1 MKAPNTTPQI
11 PSRDDHG
18 TTTCPVCRR
27 VFTPTGRQAY
37 CSTACRKTAFRRR
50 HQQPGSAV
58 TIPGRPAPPGIHR
71 LRMGPGC
78 GERQLGEQRCE
89 TCRTFTRRIGVGG
102 PCPHCLLTEL
112 PDVS

>member
-50 HQQPGSAV
+50 HHQPGPAV
-58 TIPGRPAPPGIHR
+58 TIPAVRPR
-71 LRMGPGC
+71 REFTVYECPGC
-78 GERQLGEQRCE
+78 GERQLGEQRAAKPAAPSPAGSASAVHAH
-89 TCRTFTRRIGVGG
+89 IAMS
-102 PCPHCLLTEL
+102 PWP
-112 PDVS
+112 

>member
-11 PSRDDHG
+11 PSRDDPRDDHLPG
-18 TTTCPVCRR
+18 LPPRLHPDRPTSLLQHRLPQDR
-27 VFTPTGRQAY
+27 VPPPPPPTR
-37 CSTACRKTAFRRR
+37 
-50 HQQPGSAV
+50 PGGHH
-58 TIPGRPAPPGIHR
+58 PGRPAPPGFTVYEC
-71 LRMGPGC
+71 PGC

>member
-37 CSTACRKTAFRRR
+37 CSTACRKTAFRRPPPTR
-50 HQQPGSAV
+50 PGGHH
-58 TIPGRPAPPGIHR
+58 PGRPAPPGIHR
-71 LRMGPGC
+71 LRMPRLRWTTAGRATLRNLPH
-78 GERQLGEQRCE
+78 LHPPD
-89 TCRTFTRRIGVGG
+89 RRRRSMPTMPV
-102 PCPHCLLTEL
+102 
-112 PDVS
+112 